1 LENAEEEIK
10 EFVKSAEVDAKIAG
24 LATQQQLADA
34 KSELQAAIERMD
46 ASQVD
51 LTKYYTKEEANAMFA
66 TKDLGNAE
74 TAGVTKLYGTTGE
87 SEDGAMT
94 QKAVTEE
101 LNAISETLNNFDLD
115 AVLRSAATQGSYLI
129 NFDNAGNVSYAPIE
143 IIGGDFKMLDL
154 TQGAIVPSTTM
165 SLK

>member
-1 LENAEEEIK
+1 
-10 EFVKSAEVDAKIAG
+10 
-24 LATQQQLADA
+24 
-34 KSELQAAIERMD
+34 M
-46 ASQVD
+46 
-51 LTKYYTKEEANAMFA
+51 
-66 TKDLGNAE
+66 GNAQ

-94 QKAVTEE
+94 QKSVTDE

-115 AVLRSAATQGSYLI
+115 GVLRSAATQGSYLI

-154 TQGAIVPSTTM
+154 TQDAIVSSTTM